1 MFRFPYVWSVLILR
15 QKALERFIREIYFKQ
30 IRSLRNNANFVS
42 FFFMLCLFRISA
54 FEGEYTH
61 HKDPGIYKCVVC
73 GTPLFK

>member
-1 MFRFPYVWSVLILR
+1 MFGSYILG
-15 QKALERFIREIYFKQ
+15 QKALEGFIREIYFKQ
-30 IRSLRNNANFVS
+30 IHSRRNNAHFD
-42 FFFMLCLFRISA
+42 FFLMLCLLSISA

>member
-1 MFRFPYVWSVLILR
+1 MFRFPSVWSILIIG
-15 QKALERFIREIYFKQ
+15 QKALERFIRERYFKQ
-30 IRSLRNNANFVS
+30 IHSVRNNAKFNFLLLS
-42 FFFMLCLFRISA
+42 LLFISA